1 MLNIKAFVHPG
12 TKTGQRGCYGWNAE
26 CNALQ
31 WSISPGFV
39 VGRKYRN
46 IKTNQGIIIRKVKNA
61 ITAVEIGRH
70 KDHSHF
76 IIHSIVQSFFPEP
89 RDTGVLFFIKKVM

>member
-1 MLNIKAFVHPG
+1 MLNIKAFINPG
-12 TKTGQRGCYGWNAE
+12 TKTGQRGCYSWNAE

-31 WSISPGFV
+31 RGISPGFV

-46 IKTNQGIIIRKVKNA
+46 IKTNKGIIIRKVENA

-70 KDHSHF
+70 KDHSYF

-89 RDTGVLFFIKKVM
+89 RDTGVLVFIKKVM